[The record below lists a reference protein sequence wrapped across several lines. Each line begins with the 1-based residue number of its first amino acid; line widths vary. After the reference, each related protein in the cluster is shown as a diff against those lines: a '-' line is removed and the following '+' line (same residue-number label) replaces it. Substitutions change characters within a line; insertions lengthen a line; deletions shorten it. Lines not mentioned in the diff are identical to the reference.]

1 MAAATPIGGHRHGLH
16 VAGTHDPLGVQE
28 PPRDEG
34 RVRDQPVA
42 LEAQRMCSTQCVL
55 PVGVAEIAVESRV
68 AEGPDGRERGVVELG
83 RMTNL
88 DVLHAMS

>member
-16 VAGTHDPLGVQE
+16 VAGTHDPLGVQD

-42 LEAQRMCSTQCVL
+42 LEAQRVHAAEGVL
-55 PVGVAEIAVESRV
+55 PVGVAEIPLESLV
-68 AEGPDGRERGVVELG
+68 AECPHRCERGVVELG
-83 RMTNL
+83 RMTNP